1 MAKIGYA
8 RVSSVDQNL
17 DEQLDQLRN
26 AGCEIIRSEK
36 ISGKSTEGREE
47 LANVLAFLRSGDE
60 LVITRLDRLGRSV
73 KDLSNIV
80 DDLIKRGITLKA
92 LHQAIDTSS
101 AAGKAFLGMLSVFAE
116 FENAIRSERQ
126 LEGIKRAKA
135 AGAFKGRPSKVN
147 LAELLEMRA
156 SGMDAE
162 AICAATGLSRPT
174 VYRHLAG
181 HFASPGFR
189 NKEKVKIDRIETG
202 MDGTM
207 NVIYSDGTSE
217 AVVSHTST

>member
-17 DEQLDQLRN
+17 DEQIDQLTK

-92 LHQAIDTSS
+92 LHQSIDTSS

-116 FENAIRSERQ
+116 FENTLRNERQ
-126 LEGIKRAKA
+126 MEGIRRAVLKK
-135 AGAFKGRPSKVN
+135 AFKGKPATIKREKII
-147 LAELLEMRA
+147 ELRDKGMRA
-156 SGMDAE
+156 KEIAE
-162 AICAATGLSRPT
+162 SLEISKASLYRLVKDGWGDPGRPRKPVSIEPPNET
-174 VYRHLAG
+174 V
-181 HFASPGFR
+181 
-189 NKEKVKIDRIETG
+189 
-202 MDGTM
+202 
-207 NVIYSDGTSE
+207 SDTSQ
-217 AVVSHTST
+217 